1 MAAPEQSRAKR
12 GWWSHQRKHQTNM
25 QGHGLCTVLASRPAE
40 VENLGCYTIYS
51 DMIHTGDEKWMF
63 ELVAMP
69 IYTPGT

>member
-1 MAAPEQSRAKR
+1 
-12 GWWSHQRKHQTNM
+12 M